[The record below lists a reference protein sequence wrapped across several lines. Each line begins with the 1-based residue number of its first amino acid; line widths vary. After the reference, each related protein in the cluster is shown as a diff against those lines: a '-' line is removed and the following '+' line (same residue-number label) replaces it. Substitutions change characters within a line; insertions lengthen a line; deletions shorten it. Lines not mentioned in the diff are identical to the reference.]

1 MNDLELTDNQKKQI
15 LEEWNSR
22 KTNPPSLAE
31 LTKLIFGEGLDGR
44 SQQGKAIKIYLSSRQ
59 IIPKKSHEY
68 EAKGL
73 IELTE
78 EQKEYISHS
87 CSTMTSVEIARIIF
101 KNNQLTN
108 LNQETRTVSE
118 HIKTLDTKIVYADPN
133 DVPEGNYKPPATFNR
148 CLSRVNK
155 YVHEGLDE
163 SKLTGKQK
171 RDVQSLI
178 GYLHTYRFLHQIN
191 TYQDEQER
199 ELFESSFIRYTYD
212 KNDLTQEEVDQYIVL
227 STEVIISSNI
237 QETIAILQIQ
247 MDEAVQAGEKISM
260 SLVEAISTSRNEY
273 NQSVGRQQKLLQD
286 LKVKRSDRLSKQVKE
301 NASIL
306 NLVELWKEEESR
318 KEMLKLAEMRK
329 ELLTKEIERLST
341 IDEIKARIMGISINE
356 VLNG

>member
-1 MNDLELTDNQKKQI
+1 MTTIELTDDQKKKI

-22 KTNPPSLAE
+22 PSNPPSLAE
-31 LTKLIFGEGLDGR
+31 LTKLIFGEGFDGR
-44 SQQGKAIKIYLSSRQ
+44 SQEGKAIKNYLASRQ

-78 EQKEYISHS
+78 EQKEYISNN
-87 CSTMTSVEIARIIF
+87 CSTMTSVEMAKIIF
-101 KNNQLTN
+101 KNNDLTN
-108 LNQETRTVSE
+108 LNQETRSVGE
-118 HIKTLDTKIVYADPN
+118 YIKTLDTKVVYSNPN
-133 DVPEGNYKPPATFNR
+133 NIPEGDYKPPTTFTR
-148 CLSRVNK
+148 CLSRINR
-155 YVHEGLDE
+155 YVHEGIDE
-163 SKLTGKQK
+163 TKLTGKQK
-171 RDVQSLI
+171 RDIQAII

-191 TYQDEQER
+191 TYQDEKER

-227 STEVIISSNI
+227 ATEVVISSNI
-237 QETIAILQIQ
+237 QETIQALQLQ
-247 MDEAVQAGEKISM
+247 MDANVEAGEKISM

-273 NQSVGRQQKLLQD
+273 NQSVSRQQKLLQD

-318 KEMLKLAEMRK
+318 KEMIRLAEMRK
-329 ELLTKEIERLST
+329 ELLSKEVERLST
-341 IDEIKARIMGISINE
+341 IDEIKARILGLSKDE

>member
-1 MNDLELTDNQKKQI
+1 MNDLELTDDQKKQI

-286 LKVKRSDRLSKQVKE
+286 LKIKRSDRLSKQVKE

>member
-1 MNDLELTDNQKKQI
+1 MNDLELTDDQKKQI

-44 SQQGKAIKIYLSSRQ
+44 SQQGKAIKVYLASRQ
-59 IIPKKSHEY
+59 ITPKKSHEY

-101 KNNQLTN
+101 KNTQLTN
-108 LNQETRTVSE
+108 LNQETRTVAE
-118 HIKTLDTKIVYADPN
+118 HIKTLDTKIVYADPS
-133 DVPEGNYKPPATFNR
+133 DVPEGDYKAPATFNR
-148 CLSRVNK
+148 CLSRINK

-237 QETIAILQIQ
+237 QETIAVLQIQ

-318 KEMLKLAEMRK
+318 KEMLKMAEMRK

-341 IDEIKARIMGISINE
+341 IDEIKARIMGISIDE

>member
-1 MNDLELTDNQKKQI
+1 MTNIELTDDQKKKI
-15 LEEWNSR
+15 LEEWNTRPS
-22 KTNPPSLAE
+22 NPPSLVE
-31 LTKLIFGEGLDGR
+31 LTKLIFGEGFDGR
-44 SQQGKAIKIYLSSRQ
+44 SQEGKAIKNYLASRQ

-68 EAKGL
+68 EPKGL
-73 IELTE
+73 IDLTE
-78 EQKEYISHS
+78 DQKEYISNN
-87 CSTMTSVEIARIIF
+87 CSTMTSVEIAKIIF
-101 KNNQLTN
+101 KNNDLTN
-108 LNQETRTVSE
+108 LNQETRSVGE
-118 HIKTLDTKIVYADPN
+118 YIKTLDTKVAYSNPN
-133 DVPEGNYKPPATFNR
+133 NIPEGNYKPPATFNR
-148 CLSRVNK
+148 CLSRVNR
-155 YVHEGLDE
+155 YVHEGIDE

-171 RDVQSLI
+171 RDIQSLI
-178 GYLHTYRFLHQIN
+178 GYLHTYRFLYQIN

-199 ELFESSFIRYTYD
+199 ELFESSFVRYTYD

-237 QETIAILQIQ
+237 QETIAVLQVQ

-318 KEMLKLAEMRK
+318 KEMLKMAEMRK

-341 IDEIKARIMGISINE
+341 IDEIKARIMGISIDE

>member
-1 MNDLELTDNQKKQI
+1 MTNIELTDDQKKKI
-15 LEEWNSR
+15 LEEWNTRPS
-22 KTNPPSLAE
+22 NPPSLVE
-31 LTKLIFGEGLDGR
+31 LTKLIFGEGFDGR
-44 SQQGKAIKIYLSSRQ
+44 SQEGKAIKNYLASRQ

-68 EAKGL
+68 EPKGL
-73 IELTE
+73 IDLTE
-78 EQKEYISHS
+78 DQKEYISNT
-87 CSTMTSVEIARIIF
+87 CSTMTSVEIAKIIF
-101 KNNQLTN
+101 KNNDLTN
-108 LNQETRTVSE
+108 LNQETRSVGE
-118 HIKTLDTKIVYADPN
+118 YIKTLDTKVAYSNPN
-133 DVPEGNYKPPATFNR
+133 NIPEGNYKPPATFNR
-148 CLSRVNK
+148 CLSRVNR
-155 YVHEGLDE
+155 YVHEGIDE

-171 RDVQSLI
+171 RDIQSLI
-178 GYLHTYRFLHQIN
+178 GYLHTYRFLYQIN

-199 ELFESSFIRYTYD
+199 ELFESSFVRYTYD

-237 QETIAILQIQ
+237 QETIAVLQVQ

-341 IDEIKARIMGISINE
+341 IDEIKARIMGISIDE